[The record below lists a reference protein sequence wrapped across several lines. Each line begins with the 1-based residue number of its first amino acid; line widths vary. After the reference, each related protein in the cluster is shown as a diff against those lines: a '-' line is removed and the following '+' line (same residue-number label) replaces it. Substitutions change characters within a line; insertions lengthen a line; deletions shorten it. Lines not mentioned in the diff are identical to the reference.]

1 MLEGHNQSNST
12 LYSIQYLL
20 RQHQQ
25 VQDAAPRVLEV
36 NPKHP
41 LILGLAK
48 KIKKE
53 KTGQG
58 IEEAALL
65 LFDQARILDGEPV
78 TDVKAF
84 AQRLSKVM
92 EAGFVG

>member
-1 MLEGHNQSNST
+1 MADDGDMDMNLER
-12 LYSIQYLL
+12 IL

-36 NPKHP
+36 NPKHH

>member
-1 MLEGHNQSNST
+1 MKKKPSDKSKNSKKDSDLSPLIASIKLTLGETVKDVRESNRLTDSACCLVADDGDMDMNLER
-12 LYSIQYLL
+12 IL

-48 KIKKE
+48 E
-53 KTGQG
+53 N
-58 IEEAALL
+58 
-65 LFDQARILDGEPV
+65 
-78 TDVKAF
+78 
-84 AQRLSKVM
+84 
-92 EAGFVG
+92 